1 MSVTSSR
8 SLSLEGFPCCSLSPS
23 LYNHEISLCNILV
36 VHSIDRSKSLITTV
50 GEFNKMVDCKV
61 FSEQRFKCHAVY
73 GKGGE
78 DCLHQELSEKR
89 CLSLYHCPRQ
99 AFEYYGD
106 FPMTIPSTNNT
117 SKDVRNSN
125 HAHTHTHTHTIIEST
140 SGQSSCSLTN
150 KALCASWA
158 ESFAYA
164 DKEMEY
170 GKDVADHHRQARE
183 VVAKD
188 RGLKRD
194 CRQIA
199 FDLAQCLRQKKLA

>member
-1 MSVTSSR
+1 
-8 SLSLEGFPCCSLSPS
+8 
-23 LYNHEISLCNILV
+23 
-36 VHSIDRSKSLITTV
+36 
-50 GEFNKMVDCKV
+50 
-61 FSEQRFKCHAVY
+61 
-73 GKGGE
+73 
-78 DCLHQELSEKR
+78 
-89 CLSLYHCPRQ
+89 
-99 AFEYYGD
+99 
-106 FPMTIPSTNNT
+106 MTIPSTNNT
-117 SKDVRNSN
+117 GNNIRNSN
-125 HAHTHTHTHTIIEST
+125 HTHTHTIIEST

-183 VVAKD
+183 VVAND